1 MARKDHALPVERISQ
16 AILIVRGHRV
26 MLDSA
31 LAELY
36 EIETRALVQAVARNP
51 NRFPPDFCFRIS
63 AEEAGTLRSQI
74 VISNGGRGGRRY
86 PPYAFTEQGVA
97 MLSSVIRSPT
107 AIAVNIEIMRA
118 FVHLRRALAENG
130 QLAAEFAEL
139 ERRLGNR
146 LDGQDAVIARILE
159 AIRSLMHPPPPLK
172 RPIGFV
178 TDEGRSA

>member
-107 AIAVNIEIMRA
+107 AIAVNMEIMRA
-118 FVHLRRALAENG
+118 FVHLRRAVRLIPGFPRGAASWSLARAASASLRTRRMSASVNG
-130 QLAAEFAEL
+130 PFTPEMAASFMPCL
-139 ERRLGNR
+139 RPRR
-146 LDGQDAVIARILE
+146 
-159 AIRSLMHPPPPLK
+159 
-172 RPIGFV
+172 
-178 TDEGRSA
+178 